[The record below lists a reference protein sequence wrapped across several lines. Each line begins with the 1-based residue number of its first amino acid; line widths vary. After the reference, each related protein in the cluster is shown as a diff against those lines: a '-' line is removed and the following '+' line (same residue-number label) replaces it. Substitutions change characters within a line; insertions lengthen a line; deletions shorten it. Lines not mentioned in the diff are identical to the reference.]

1 MNWVILAVLGI
12 ILASVL
18 NWATDYMPR
27 WATRRIVVATLYWRL
42 AIGHVIASVF
52 SQRMRA
58 QLNAWIWWSAAIELL
73 MAVCLVYLGVCWGAS
88 IELVMQTLIVA
99 FLILIALIDLKYRLV
114 LNVLIF
120 PACVGIIAIQ
130 SVLPDPRWLSLALGG
145 FFGWVVF
152 GAVAVIRPGELG
164 AGDVKLAALIG
175 LLLGFPNVIWALL
188 VGVFAGGVAV
198 LVLLTRYGAN
208 SKTQMPYAPFLSLGA
223 ILVLLGNSL
232 SGLVR

>member
-18 NWATDYMPR
+18 NWATDYLPR
-27 WATRRIVVATLYWRL
+27 WATRRIAVTTPQWRL

-58 QLNAWIWWSAAIELL
+58 QLTAWVWWSAATEWL
-73 MAVCLVYLGVCWGAS
+73 MAVCMVYLGACWGAS
-88 IELVMQTLIVA
+88 IELAMLALIVA

-114 LNVLIF
+114 LNVMIF
-120 PACVGIIAIQ
+120 PAFVGIIAIQ
-130 SVLPDPRWLSLALGG
+130 SILPDPRWLSLVLGG

-152 GAVAVIRPGELG
+152 SAVAVIRPGELG

-198 LVLLTRYGAN
+198 IILVTRYGAN
-208 SKTQMPYAPFLSLGA
+208 GKTQMPYAPFLSLGA
-223 ILVLLGNSL
+223 IMVLLGNSL
-232 SGLVR
+232 NGLVR